1 MFFKKTLFTFIFAF
15 SIQLTVH
22 VQSKI
27 FRSLDLKRRP
37 LELEATAMPTEPQ
50 ALPVNEFLC
59 LSKAFRRHP
68 KELQL
73 RFACLLHFSAQSYL
87 MGWGA
92 AVAQWIRLRLP
103 SFRPGFEFQAHH
115 LCILKRRKYT
125 EKEAGI
131 VILWALSSLL
141 KTLYVYA
148 N

>member
-1 MFFKKTLFTFIFAF
+1 
-15 SIQLTVH
+15 
-22 VQSKI
+22 
-27 FRSLDLKRRP
+27 
-37 LELEATAMPTEPQ
+37 MPTEPQ